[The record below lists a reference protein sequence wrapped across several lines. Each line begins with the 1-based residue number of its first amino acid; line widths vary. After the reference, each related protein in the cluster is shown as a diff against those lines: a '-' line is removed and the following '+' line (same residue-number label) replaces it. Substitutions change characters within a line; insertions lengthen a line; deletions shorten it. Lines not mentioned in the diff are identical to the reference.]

1 MLLWFS
7 LGRIWTESL
16 ALRSATL
23 TTVLAAFCAAASAQA
38 AQLGLF
44 SSIRVHWHQINW
56 SNRLSVFS
64 YHLINIFAMS
74 LWDRT
79 RVQLLRKHLLQPP
92 DHPLSQLALIRSLLF
107 ILFWSPIWSLHENV
121 GALNPVKKRGE
132 IKVLFAAKI
141 LIKTLKKYLCW
152 SVVHSRSDLQ
162 GQAHSFLSRSLCS
175 LSLSLSHTHPHTL
188 THLLL

>member
-92 DHPLSQLALIRSLLF
+92 DHPLNQLALIRSLLF

-152 SVVHSRSDLQ
+152 SVWSPRT
-162 GQAHSFLSRSLCS
+162 GSFISLS
-175 LSLSLSHTHPHTL
+175 LSLSLSHTH
-188 THLLL
+188 THFRT